1 MTTTDAGASAGIR
14 RSHAYGDELA
24 GFDGVATAQAV
35 RSGALSASEV
45 VRAAIARAR
54 AVEPAVHAMVVD
66 DFDRAQ
72 AAGDAGRT
80 GAFAGV
86 PTVIKDMTDVAGL
99 PTRNGS
105 AAFSRAGPAEETG
118 ALAAQL
124 FDMGMVG
131 LGKSTMPEFG
141 FIPCAEFPDLEA
153 TRNPWNLNR
162 STGGSSGGSA
172 ALVAAGVVPIA
183 HGADGGGSIRIPAAC
198 CGLVG
203 LKATRGRLAK
213 PPESRLMP
221 VDVEVEGVLSRTVRD
236 TALFFAEAERR
247 HRSRRLPPVGH
258 VTRPLVRRLR
268 VGTVLE
274 SPNGALVDA
283 PTRAAFERAV
293 TLLESLGHEVRP
305 VDFPAGRQ
313 FADDFIQYWST
324 LAYAV
329 SVQGHRLFDPTFDRS
344 QLTQLTQGLAER
356 CRRNLART
364 PGAVYRLRRSA
375 ADYAKAIAGVDV
387 VLSPV
392 VNTIAPEIGHL
403 AMDLPFDEVF
413 PRAEAWVGYTPLANA
428 TGAPAISLPLHHD
441 EASGLPVGMMFSAAH
456 GQDALLLG
464 LALALEEA
472 APWPTLGGSLAPR

>member
-1 MTTTDAGASAGIR
+1 MTTTDAGAAAALR
-14 RSHAYGDELA
+14 TTHAFGDELA
-24 GFDGVATAQAV
+24 GFDAVATGEAV

-54 AVEPAVHAMVVD
+54 AVDPAVHALVVD

-72 AAGDAGRT
+72 ATADAGRA
-80 GAFAGV
+80 GPFAGV

-105 AAFSRAGPAEETG
+105 AAFSRVGPATETG
-118 ALAAQL
+118 GLAAQL

-131 LGKSTMPEFG
+131 LGKSTLPEFG
-141 FIPCAEFPDLEA
+141 FIPCTEFPDLEA
-153 TRNPWNLNR
+153 TRNPWNLDR

-172 ALVAAGVVPIA
+172 ALVAAGVVPLA

-236 TALFFAEAERR
+236 TALFFAEAEKR

-258 VTRPLVRRLR
+258 VTRPVGRRLR

-274 SPNGALVDA
+274 SPNGVAVDA
-283 PTRAAFERAV
+283 PTRTAFDRAV
-293 TLLESLGHEVRP
+293 TLLETLGHEVRP
-305 VDFPAGRQ
+305 VTFPALDR
-313 FADDFIQYWST
+313 FADDFIHYWST

-329 SVQGHRLFDPTFDRS
+329 TVQGHRLFDPSFDRG
-344 QLTQLTQGLAER
+344 QLIQLTQGLARR
-356 CRRNLART
+356 CREHLGRT

-375 ADYAKAIAGVDV
+375 ATYAKAFADVDV

-392 VNTIAPEIGHL
+392 VNTVAPEIGHL
-403 AMDLPFDEVF
+403 AMDLPFDVVF

-441 EASGLPVGMMFSAAH
+441 EATNLPVGMMFSAAH

-464 LALALEEA
+464 LALELEAA
-472 APWPTLGGSLAPR
+472 APWPSLGDRPAAV